1 MSQTHETTKQELIE
15 RMGFLVE
22 KAQRALETCQKGE
35 KHGLTFQD
43 IAWLAWGVSNEA
55 AEIQFP
61 ASSMAVKHEGCKD
74 RF

>member
-1 MSQTHETTKQELIE
+1 QS
-15 RMGFLVE
+15 
-22 KAQRALETCQKGE
+22 ALHTCEIGM

-43 IAWLAWGVSNEA
+43 IAWLAWGVSNKA

-61 ASSMAVKHEGCKD
+61 ASAMAVKHEGCKD

>member
-15 RMGFLVE
+15 QMVQLAE
-22 KAQRALETCQKGE
+22 KVQSALHTCEIGM

-43 IAWLAWGVSNEA
+43 IALLAWGVSNKA

-61 ASSMAVKHEGCKD
+61 ASAMAVKHEGCKD